1 MVLRATVDRP
11 RAVCGAVASHVDA
24 AGARSRTS
32 SNLLSLN
39 RGYNYGMISVT
50 GRRPFSELGDQQL
63 LEQTRR
69 LAANQRCIDV
79 HILDHLDEID
89 RRGLALR
96 RGFSSLFDY
105 AVRELRF
112 SDAAAQRRIQ
122 AMRLCRRHGWVRA
135 SLQSGELSMTSAGQ
149 LETTFA
155 GAERAERQSHT
166 GHRNV
171 GQGRGHDQDHDCAGG
186 TRQLGLP
193 AAPGEADEQGERG
206 HRSAPGFAPP
216 AAECSGDVRERGHRL
231 ALGFAPPAGEC
242 SGDVAAR
249 STPAVP
255 VASRA
260 GAQAPG
266 AGHAGALLPRPEL
279 NGNASPFSAPS
290 CAPVAAPGSGAG
302 AGSAAPSSD
311 EGPAP
316 LLLPP
321 TDLPASASGSTPV
334 PEPVMAPAESRHTAS
349 RAPEPLRDDPFAELS
364 PGTVSAAPLL
374 HPQRQRELIEQ
385 AAGMSTR
392 QVASLL
398 AAAAPEVLP
407 PRDTLRAVA
416 PDRYTLKVSID
427 QECEQGLRLL
437 KDLMSHLDPRMSWGD
452 LVARVVRE
460 AVARHDPRGG
470 GSGQRRR
477 RSAGSAGASP
487 RRAPKETRTA
497 APGQRVDELS
507 PRAPNKT
514 RATGAAAGPAQR
526 VDKSS
531 GRAPNRTRAAV
542 APVVPARRTGG
553 ATPAPPGNTAATER
567 QNPIGVLANAAPPS
581 QSAPAA
587 PLDGARAGG
596 VPSGASAA
604 TSAPQSAP
612 AARLD
617 GAHAGDAPSGT
628 PAATSAP
635 QSAPVALLD
644 GARTGGAPSG
654 APAATSAPQSAPAA
668 LLDGARARGV
678 PSGAHAA
685 TSAPQSTPAARL
697 DGARAG
703 GAPSGASAATS
714 APQSAPAAL
723 LDGARAGGAP
733 SGAPAATSAPQ
744 SAPAVL
750 LDDGPRRR
758 CSIGRARRYCG
769 AAAGTSGTVGW
780 RPRGRRSIGRVRR
793 YCGAAVR
800 VRRLGG
806 WLPCRR
812 RRAGL
817 AGRHFGAGAGTW
829 RVPWRRTERRV
840 GRSSGWGLGDWLLC
854 ARRCAGLADR
864 HCGGEVGARRVPR
877 RRTAR
882 RISRCSGAH
891 DPRFCSQPPPIHAAA
906 PYSGGCPTP
915 RLATRRRTLLL
926 SRSALRAA
934 LHLFPSAADRPPVA
948 SRPGRWPGAVQLG
961 SALLCSSQD
970 APRIRTGCAA
980 TAPDVAP
987 PPRCWRAAR
996 LRWPTACRWP
1006 GGDTLRSSA
1015 SPACIFATASSDP
1028 GRSLSMRSRAALSW
1042 SPVYDCLPLP
1052 AFAAIAT
1059 SPPWQPAGTTRCH
1072 ATPATGRPE

>member
-1 MVLRATVDRP
+1 MTNVIE
-11 RAVCGAVASHVDA
+11 
-24 AGARSRTS
+24 RS
-32 SNLLSLN
+32 
-39 RGYNYGMISVT
+39 
-50 GRRPFSELGDQQL
+50 PFSELGDQQL

-69 LAANQRCIDV
+69 LAADQRCLDV

-105 AVRELRF
+105 AVRELHF

-135 SLQSGELSMTSAGQ
+135 CLQSGALSMTSAGQ

-171 GQGRGHDQDHDCAGG
+171 GQDRGHDQDHDSAGG

-216 AAECSGDVRERGHRL
+216 AAECSGDVRERGHRS
-231 ALGFAPPAGEC
+231 APGGAPPAGEC
-242 SGDVAAR
+242 SGDMRERAHRSAPGGAPPAGECSGEVAAGNT
-249 STPAVP
+249 SAAP
-255 VASRA
+255 VASRS

-266 AGHAGALLPRPEL
+266 TGHAGAPLPLSEL
-279 NGNASPFSAPS
+279 NGNASPFPAPS
-290 CAPVAAPGSGAG
+290 CATVAAHGAG
-302 AGSAAPSSD
+302 AGADAGSATPSSD
-311 EGPAP
+311 EDLAP
-316 LLLPP
+316 QLLPP
-321 TDLPASASGSTPV
+321 PDVPASASAPAPAPIV
-334 PEPVMAPAESRHTAS
+334 APAESRHTAS

-407 PRDTLRAVA
+407 PRDTLRVAA

-437 KDLMSHLDPRMSWGD
+437 KDLMSHVDPRMSWGD
-452 LVARVVRE
+452 LVARLVRE

-470 GSGQRRR
+470 GRGQRRKG
-477 RSAGSAGASP
+477 ADSAGASP
-487 RRAPKETRTA
+487 RRAPKETRA
-497 APGQRVDELS
+497 AGAAGGPAQRVGEAS
-507 PRAPNKT
+507 GRAPN
-514 RATGAAAGPAQR
+514 RTGAAGAASRPAQR

-587 PLDGARAGG
+587 LLDGARAGG
-596 VPSGASAA
+596 VPSGAHAA
-604 TSAPQSAP
+604 TAAPESAPVAQ
-612 AARLD
+612 LD
-617 GAHAGDAPSGT
+617 GARAGCAPSGT
-628 PAATSAP
+628 PATTSTP
-635 QSAPVALLD
+635 QSA
-644 GARTGGAPSG
+644 
-654 APAATSAPQSAPAA
+654 
-668 LLDGARARGV
+668 
-678 PSGAHAA
+678 H
-685 TSAPQSTPAARL
+685 AARL

-714 APQSAPAAL
+714 APQSAPAARCYFGWRPRWWRSIGHVRCYFGAAV
-723 LDGARAGGAP
+723 GAR
-733 SGAPAATSAPQ
+733 
-744 SAPAVL
+744 
-750 LDDGPRRR
+750 
-758 CSIGRARRYCG
+758 
-769 AAAGTSGTVGW
+769 GTVGW
-780 RPRGRRSIGRVRR
+780 RPRWLRSIGPVRR
-793 YCGAAVR
+793 Y
-800 VRRLGG
+800 
-806 WLPCRR
+806 
-812 RRAGL
+812 
-817 AGRHFGAGAGTW
+817 FGAGAGTW

-840 GRSSGWGLGDWLLC
+840 RWSSGRGFGGWLLC

-906 PYSGGCPTP
+906 PYSGGGPTP

-926 SRSALRAA
+926 SRSALRAS

-948 SRPGRWPGAVQLG
+948 SRPGRWPGAVQPQ
-961 SALLCSSQD
+961 SPVRSSSPN
-970 APRIRTGCAA
+970 APRLRTGCSAG
-980 TAPDVAP
+980 APDVALP
-987 PPRCWRAAR
+987 ARGWRATR

-1006 GGDTLRSSA
+1006 GEDTLRSAA
-1015 SPACIFATASSDP
+1015 SRACIFATASSDP
-1028 GRSLSMRSRAALSW
+1028 GRSLSMRSRTTLSW
-1042 SPVYDCLPLP
+1042 SPVNDCLPLP
-1052 AFAAIAT
+1052 AFAAFT
-1059 SPPWQPAGTTRCH
+1059 PRQPQADRSELH
-1072 ATPATGRPE
+1072 HPN